1 MNIRQFNVTLLVFS
15 YELRRQAYPPNIII
29 DEATAVTLQYQ
40 VMASLSAWRP
50 SRLR

>member
-1 MNIRQFNVTLLVFS
+1 MCQFDTTLLTGACKLF
-15 YELRRQAYPPNIII
+15 EQTYPPNIII
-29 DEATAVTLQYQ
+29 DEATAVTFQYQ